1 MRIRNV
7 YMFIVKQN
15 SKFLLLKKKQTGL
28 REELYELELSGYFD
42 ALAPFAKH
50 SIYIKLNI

>member
-1 MRIRNV
+1 
-7 YMFIVKQN
+7 MFIVKQN